1 MKNGGIVAVAIL
13 LGVAACQK
21 EEQVADLTA
30 QEQTDLVYLIQE
42 EKLAH
47 DVYVFAYEKYGEM
60 IFNNITSSEQSH
72 MDQVEVVLVKY
83 GITNPIDGLDV
94 GVFQN
99 AALQTLYGNLIAIA
113 DSSLVHA
120 LKVGATIED
129 LDIHDIETLYANSVN
144 PDLIGV
150 YDVLTCGSRNHLRSF
165 ISKLDGLG
173 ETYVPQ
179 YLSTAEFDAIVNSA
193 KENCGN

>member
-1 MKNGGIVAVAIL
+1 MKKGLIVAVAIL
-13 LGVAACQK
+13 MGVAACKK
-21 EEQVADLTA
+21 ENQMVDLSA
-30 QEQTDLVYLIQE
+30 QEQSDLVYLIQE

-47 DVYVFAYEKYGEM
+47 DVYLFAYQKYGEM
-60 IFNNITSSEQSH
+60 IFNNISSSEQSH
-72 MDQVEVVLVKY
+72 MDQVEVMLVKY
-83 GITNPIDGLDV
+83 AITNPIDGLGV
-94 GVFQN
+94 GVFKN
-99 AALQTLYGNLIAIA
+99 AELQTLYGNLIAIA

-129 LDIHDIETLYANSVN
+129 MDIYDIETLYANSVN

-150 YDVLTCGSRNHLRSF
+150 YDILTCGSRNHLRSF

-179 YLSTAEFDAIVNSA
+179 YLSTEEFDAIVNSE